1 MANNPVAKDNDGTD
15 DIAKS
20 YLGHRRCLAA
30 CGVVLIGKFYAVG
43 PVINPVVWLE
53 TIAILTFATSC
64 MVKSDAIQGVIGLVR
79 KRL

>member
-20 YLGHRRCLAA
+20 YLGHRRCLTA
-30 CGVVLIGKFYAVG
+30 CAVVLIGKIYAVC
-43 PVINPVVWLE
+43 PVINPVVWLD
-53 TIAILTFATSC
+53 TIAILAFATSWL
-64 MVKSDAIQGVIGLVR
+64 VKSDAIQGVIGLVR